1 MAKRKPAVIAS
12 DKGLHEIQQPVSQ
25 LSFMESHCES
35 IGNNLD
41 VLIKVTYDKA
51 PLQRAGKKQTYELS
65 RKPKPDID
73 ESEEE
78 RLVEQAIWRQFSPPD
93 GPVFLKNDC
102 PRVVAY
108 QTPLKNSAKDT
119 SWGMVDLLGAS
130 PQGLPVVI
138 ELKKKGAAD
147 TPLRM
152 LVEALAYA
160 LAVQKSWNQGTKLRG
175 EWAARMSEF
184 GPVQKND
191 TALLS
196 VPIILLA
203 PAAFWEKKT
212 GTNSGRI
219 EGQVFTKAWKPFHLL
234 MDKCKERGF
243 PVHCVQFE
251 EVGKPASPD
260 FHVKDV
266 SHVELP

>member
-1 MAKRKPAVIAS
+1 MIPL
-12 DKGLHEIQQPVSQ
+12 DKGLHEIQHLASQ
-25 LSFMESHCES
+25 LSFMDSHSES
-35 IGNNLD
+35 IGHNLD
-41 VLIKVTYDKA
+41 LLIELTHDKA
-51 PLQRAGKKQTYELS
+51 PLQRAGRTQTYELS
-65 RKPKPDID
+65 RGPNLEID

-78 RLVEQAIWRQFSPPD
+78 RLVEQGIWRQFSPSNSCA
-93 GPVFLKNDC
+93 FLENDC

-108 QTPLKNSAKDT
+108 QTPLQNSREDRR
-119 SWGMVDLLGAS
+119 WGKIDLLGAS
-130 PQGLPVVI
+130 SQGLPVVI
-138 ELKKKGAAD
+138 ELKRQDADD

-160 LAVQKSWNQGTKLRG
+160 VAVKKSWNQGTKLRG

-203 PAAFWEKKT
+203 PAAFWKQKI
-212 GTNSGRI
+212 GSNLGRI
-219 EGQVFTKAWKPFHLL
+219 EGQVFTNAWKPFHLL

-266 SHVELP
+266 SHVKLP